1 MEFKKVTILGGGVLG
16 TQIAMQSA
24 YCGKEVTIW
33 LRSEDSKTRTQ
44 PKLDRLYGVYE
55 KTLEQ
60 MNKTKSPADFC
71 GGLAT
76 SYDDFDY
83 ADCLKRAQD
92 AKNHITLTTDM
103 AEAVKD
109 ADIVI
114 EATAEIEK
122 QKVEVFKAVAKV
134 LKKDQLLVTNS
145 SSLLPSKFT
154 KYVPDKKNYLALHF
168 ANNIWKQNITEV
180 MRTADTGD
188 EAFQAAARFSKEI
201 NMVPSM
207 IKKEKAGYILNTLL
221 IPLLS
226 GSMELIAHGYATPED
241 VDRTWRTATGAP
253 YGPCEIYDVVG
264 LDTGY
269 NIVKK
274 YVHVPKFI
282 AGYDFKAIA
291 KLLEGYK
298 NAGKTG
304 VNAGEGFF
312 KYDEMGH
319 RISGD

>member
-24 YCGKEVTIW
+24 YCGKDVTIW

-60 MNKTKSPADFC
+60 MNKTKAPADFC
-71 GGLAT
+71 GGLAD
-76 SYDDFDY
+76 SYETFDY
-83 ADCLKRAQD
+83 KDCVARAQD

-109 ADIVI
+109 ADI
-114 EATAEIEK
+114 EATAENEK
-122 QKVEVFKAVAKV
+122 QKIGVFEAVAKV
-134 LKKDQLLVTNS
+134 LDKDQLIVTNS

-154 KYVPDKKNYLALHF
+154 KYVPNKKNYLALHF

-180 MRTADTGD
+180 MRIADTGD
-188 EAFQAAARFSKEI
+188 EAFEAAVRFSKEI
-201 NMVPSM
+201 KMVPNK
-207 IKKEKAGYILNTLL
+207 ILKEKAGYILNSLL

-226 GSMELIAHGYATPED
+226 SAMELVALGYATPED
-241 VDRTWRTATGAP
+241 VDRTWRNATGAP

-274 YVHVPKFI
+274 YVHVPKLI

-298 NAGKTG
+298 DSGKTG

>member
-1 MEFKKVTILGGGVLG
+1 MEFKKVAILGGGVLG

-24 YCGKEVTIW
+24 YCGKEVAIW

-44 PKLDRLYGVYE
+44 PKLERLYGVYE

-60 MNKTKSPADFC
+60 MNKTRAQADFC
-71 GGLAT
+71 GGLAA
-76 SYDDFDY
+76 SYDTFDY
-83 ADCLKRAQD
+83 TDCVKRAQD

-109 ADIVI
+109 ADIII

-122 QKVEVFKAVAKV
+122 EKIGVFQAVAKV

-154 KYVPDKKNYLALHF
+154 KYVPNKKNYLALHF

-207 IKKEKAGYILNTLL
+207 ILKEKAGYILNTLL

-298 NAGKTG
+298 DAGKTG

-319 RISGD
+319 RLNGD

>member
-55 KTLEQ
+55 NALKQ
-60 MNKTKSPADFC
+60 MNETKSPADFC
-71 GGLAT
+71 GGLAD
-76 SYDDFDY
+76 SYEAFDY
-83 ADCLKRAQD
+83 KDCLARAQD
-92 AKNHITLTTDM
+92 AKNHITLETDM
-103 AEAVKD
+103 AKAVEG

-122 QKVEVFKAVAKV
+122 QKVEVFKNVAKV
-134 LKKDQLLVTNS
+134 LDKKTLLVTNS

-154 KYVPDKKNYLALHF
+154 KYVPDKANYLALHF

-188 EAFQAAARFSKEI
+188 AAFQAAADFSKEI

-298 NAGKTG
+298 DAGKTG

-312 KYDEMGH
+312 KYDEHGH

>member
-24 YCGKEVTIW
+24 YCGKDVTIW

-60 MNKTKSPADFC
+60 MNKTKAPADFC
-71 GGLAT
+71 GGLAD
-76 SYDDFDY
+76 SYETFDY
-83 ADCLKRAQD
+83 KDCVARAQD

-114 EATAEIEK
+114 EATAENEK
-122 QKVEVFKAVAKV
+122 QKIGVFEAVAKV
-134 LKKDQLLVTNS
+134 LDKDQLIVTNS

-154 KYVPDKKNYLALHF
+154 KYVPNKKNYLALHF

-188 EAFQAAARFSKEI
+188 EAFEAAVRFSKEI
-201 NMVPSM
+201 KMVPNK
-207 IKKEKAGYILNTLL
+207 ILKEKAGYILNSLL

-226 GSMELIAHGYATPED
+226 SAMELVALGYATPED
-241 VDRTWRTATGAP
+241 VDRTWRNATGAP

-274 YVHVPKFI
+274 YVHVPKLI

-298 NAGKTG
+298 DAGKTG

-319 RISGD
+319 RLNGD